1 MTAHQLKHEIGTN
14 PDNAFFC
21 TECKGLYKIF
31 KTAEELETHKQLM
44 HGENG
49 VPTECPECGKTIKL
63 AGRMVR
69 HIQKCRID
77 IKIAAE
83 GGILCITCGKCCE
96 SKAALKTHINSR
108 GKWHN
113 NKCAI
118 CPDVEFFSWE
128 DHRYATSLIAT
139 SYGMSYVPHFTQNC
153 FESSQAAEVLAK

>member
-1 MTAHQLKHEIGTN
+1 MTAHQLKHEIGSN

-69 HIQKCRID
+69 HIQKCRMD

-128 DHRYATSLIAT
+128 DHRYATYFFATDLCT
-139 SYGMSYVPHFTQNC
+139 SYGVTFYI
-153 FESSQAAEVLAK
+153 VLKALKLTKF